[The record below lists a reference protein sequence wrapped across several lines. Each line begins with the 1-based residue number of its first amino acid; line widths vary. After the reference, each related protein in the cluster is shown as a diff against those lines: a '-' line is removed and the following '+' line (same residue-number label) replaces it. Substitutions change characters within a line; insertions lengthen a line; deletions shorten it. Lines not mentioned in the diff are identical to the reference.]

1 MPKRKQTLKEKLEAR
16 KEQEKIVGISR
27 GVRKKKAKKWPA
39 KTYDFPAKRKPLG
52 DKKDERKWDK
62 IEETYPYAPA
72 GLRRRV
78 YNNYY
83 DRRYKKKK

>member
-1 MPKRKQTLKEKLEAR
+1 MPQRKKLTLKEKIAIR
-16 KEQEKIVGISR
+16 KREEERMGIGR
-27 GVRKKKAKKWPA
+27 GVKKKSKKWPA
-39 KTYDFPAKRKPLG
+39 KTYDFPARRKPLG

-83 DRRYKKKK
+83 DRRYKKK